1 MRILLMTDL
10 EGVAGVSTPTVDTSL
25 EGRGYA
31 QATRLLTEEVN
42 AAVRGFC
49 RAGATAVTVF
59 DGHGPGAIDFD
70 VLQPPARLVHGRP
83 LPPIV
88 RLLKDLAL
96 EHDLIANVGQHAM
109 SGVSAGNL
117 NHTQNSREVI
127 SYELNGRPIGEIAQ
141 FALLMGELGL
151 PWIFLSGDAEAC
163 CEAETLQPGI
173 VTAAVKT
180 GLGRTSALTLTAAA
194 SRQLI
199 ETQAE
204 AALRRQLQKPFVPL
218 CWPGPYVLQKTLLHT
233 EIADT
238 LAATSGARRVDAHTV
253 EWCGETLADIIYS

>member
-31 QATRLLTEEVN
+31 QAKRLLTEEVN

-49 RAGATAVTVF
+49 QAGATAVTVF
-59 DGHGPGAIDFD
+59 DGHGPGAIEFD
-70 VLQPPARLVHGRP
+70 LLQPPARLLHGRP

-88 RLLKDLAL
+88 RLLQELAPD
-96 EHDLIANVGQHAM
+96 HDLIAHVGQHAM
-109 SGVSAGNL
+109 SGVSGGNL
-117 NHTQNSREVI
+117 NHTQNSKEVVA
-127 SYELNGRPIGEIAQ
+127 YRLNGRPIGEMAQ
-141 FALLMGELGL
+141 FALLMGEMGL

-163 CEAETLQPGI
+163 REAESLQPGI

-194 SRQLI
+194 ARQLI
-199 ETQAE
+199 EKQAE
-204 AALRRQLQKPFVPL
+204 AALLRQLQTPWSPL
-218 CWPGPYVLQKTLLHT
+218 RWPGPYVLQKTLLHT
-233 EIADT
+233 EIADS
-238 LAATSGARRVDAHTV
+238 LAATAGAVRIDAHTV
-253 EWCGETLADIIYS
+253 EWRGERIADMIYN